1 MMTMVWDEDEDEDE
15 DEDGDMFMIWVK
27 CLGLVVLFR

>member
-1 MMTMVWDEDEDEDE
+1 MMTMVWDEDEDE

>member
-1 MMTMVWDEDEDEDE
+1 MMTMVWDEDEDEDG
-15 DEDGDMFMIWVK
+15 DGDMFMIWVK